1 MILTTVAKGHF
12 AKCGQVLLH
21 GGQSIFLKKKSK
33 WGVVLEFFY
42 LNSYIYEICH
52 SAGEKP
58 MTWLDPLIPALTP
71 QQTNRLKLVLVVWTY
86 FDLSNHTTSAQSLN
100 P

>member
-1 MILTTVAKGHF
+1 
-12 AKCGQVLLH
+12 
-21 GGQSIFLKKKSK
+21 
-33 WGVVLEFFY
+33 
-42 LNSYIYEICH
+42 
-52 SAGEKP
+52 

-86 FDLSNHTTSAQSLN
+86 LDLSNHTTSAQSLN